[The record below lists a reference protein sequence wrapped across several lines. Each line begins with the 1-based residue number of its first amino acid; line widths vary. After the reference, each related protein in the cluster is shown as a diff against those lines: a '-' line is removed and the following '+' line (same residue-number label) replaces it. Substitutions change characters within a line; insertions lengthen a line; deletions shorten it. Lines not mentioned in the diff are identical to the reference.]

1 MEGVASIARVVE
13 TMQMTTLILKKNLQ
27 GSLHRIHCRYFSK
40 FNFPKIRSAKKDEIA
55 KIGIY
60 INVEMIVVYRNNCL
74 Y

>member
-13 TMQMTTLILKKNLQ
+13 TMPMTSLILKRNVQ

-40 FNFPKIRSAKKDEIA
+40 INFPKIRSAKKDEIA
-55 KIGIY
+55 KIGMY
-60 INVEMIVVYRNNCL
+60 INVEMIVVHRNNCI